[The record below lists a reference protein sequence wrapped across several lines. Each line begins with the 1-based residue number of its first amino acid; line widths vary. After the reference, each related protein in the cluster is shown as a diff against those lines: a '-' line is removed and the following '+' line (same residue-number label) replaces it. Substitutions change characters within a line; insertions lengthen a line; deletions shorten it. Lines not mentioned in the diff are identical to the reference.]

1 MTAGE
6 LLERGAVVSEDP
18 EQAACELLRGGWSN
32 DVRTCKLPV
41 DPFAIA
47 EALGLKVQ
55 QIILEPDVSG
65 MLAKRPGED
74 PQVYVNATDS
84 NVRQRFSC
92 AHEIGHYIKRTTGP
106 KGVGDAKDAEWGYID
121 RRGPSASRGTS
132 PEEIYANRFAAALL
146 MPEERIETLTAEG
159 LGPVAMA
166 AQFEV
171 SLDAMTFRL
180 DNLAKA
186 ASTSQ

>member
-1 MTAGE
+1 MTE
-6 LLERGAVVSEDP
+6 LLDRSAVVSEDP
-18 EQAACELLRGGWSN
+18 EQAACELLRSGWGQ
-32 DVRTCKLPV
+32 DLRTCKLPI

-47 EALGLKVQ
+47 EGLGLKVQ
-55 QIILEPDVSG
+55 KIVLEPDVSG
-65 MLAKRPGED
+65 MLAKRPDED

-84 NVRQRFSC
+84 YVRQRFSC
-92 AHEIGHYIKRTTGP
+92 AHEIGHYIKRTTSGDGNP
-106 KGVGDAKDAEWGYID
+106 KKAEWGYID
-121 RRGPSASRGTS
+121 RRGPSASHGTNS
-132 PEEIYANRFAAALL
+132 DEIYANRFAAALL
-146 MPEERIETLTAEG
+146 MPEERIEAITAEG

-186 ASTSQ
+186 ASAAQ

>member
-1 MTAGE
+1 M
-6 LLERGAVVSEDP
+6 SEDP
-18 EQAACELLRGGWSN
+18 EQAACELLRSGWGS
-32 DVRTCKLPV
+32 DLRTCDLPI

-47 EALGLKVQ
+47 EALGLRVQ
-55 QIILEPDVSG
+55 QITLEPDVSG

-106 KGVGDAKDAEWGYID
+106 KDDGDAKGTEWGYID
-121 RRGPSASRGTS
+121 RRGPLASRGTS
-132 PEEIYANRFAAALL
+132 SEEIYANRFAAALL
-146 MPEERIETLTAEG
+146 MPQERVEALEAEG

-166 AQFEV
+166 AKFNV
-171 SLDAMTFRL
+171 SLEAMTFRL

-186 ASTSQ
+186 AAAAR

>member
-6 LLERGAVVSEDP
+6 VLERSAVVSEDP
-18 EQAACELLRGGWSN
+18 EQAACELLRSGWG
-32 DVRTCKLPV
+32 DDLGTCKVPI

-84 NVRQRFSC
+84 KVRQRFSC

-106 KGVGDAKDAEWGYID
+106 KGDENSKDAEWGYID

-132 PEEIYANRFAAALL
+132 PDEIYANRFAAALL
-146 MPEERIETLTAEG
+146 MPDERIKALTAEG

-166 AQFEV
+166 TQFEV

-180 DNLAKA
+180 DNLAKV
-186 ASTSQ
+186 ASASQ

>member
-1 MTAGE
+1 MSASE
-6 LLERGAVVSEDP
+6 LLDRSAVVSEDP
-18 EQAACELLRGGWSN
+18 EQAACELLRSGWGS
-32 DVRTCKLPV
+32 DLRTCKLPIE
-41 DPFAIA
+41 PFAIA
-47 EALGLKVQ
+47 ETLGLKVQ
-55 QIILEPDVSG
+55 RIALEPDVSG

-74 PQVYVNATDS
+74 PQVYVNAADS

-106 KGVGDAKDAEWGYID
+106 KGAGDTKDDEWGYID

-132 PEEIYANRFAAALL
+132 PDEIYANRFAAALL
-146 MPEERIETLTAEG
+146 MPGERIEVLTAEG

-166 AQFEV
+166 AQFDV

-186 ASTSQ
+186 KLAAQ